1 MKKNPF
7 EGCGMLTL
15 PDSKACLVRSVFSLK
30 SFKKAELIITALGYF
45 GQPFNAAEVGLLRT
59 GFVECA
65 VSDI

>member
-45 GQPFNAAEVGLLRT
+45 EA
-59 GFVECA
+59 FVNGTPL
-65 VSDI
+65 SDSRLMPPKS